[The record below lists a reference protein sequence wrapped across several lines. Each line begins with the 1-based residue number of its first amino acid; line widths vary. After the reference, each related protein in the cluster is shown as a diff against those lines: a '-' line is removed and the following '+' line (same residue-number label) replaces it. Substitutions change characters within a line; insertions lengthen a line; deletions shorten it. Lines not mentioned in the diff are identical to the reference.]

1 MKSPLCWP
9 GGKAL
14 AAETILANVVDHV
27 AYAEACCGGAAL
39 FWAKPKEQ
47 SKAEILNDA
56 DGELINF
63 YQVLHKRGRSLA
75 REVDGMPY
83 SRALF
88 DSVRDASPR
97 GSVRR
102 AVRFWYLNRV
112 AFGTQRT
119 GATFGVKVMR
129 RAYVLP
135 ARILTTLDATIER
148 LRGVS
153 FESLD
158 VVRFVRLYDRP
169 TTLFF
174 VDPPYYGLSQPYAC
188 TFGPADH
195 KRLAAALT
203 DVQGRWLLTYNDCP
217 QVRRLY
223 RRQSVQSMTIR
234 YRAGCNSN
242 SRSGGGGRSQELL
255 ISNRSLAPNKASGY
269 PLFPEWVST
278 TRQSAGAPR
287 RRNEIGATL
296 N

>member
-1 MKSPLCWP
+1 MNSPLRWP
-9 GGKAL
+9 GSKAL

-27 AYAEACCGGAAL
+27 AYAEACCGGASL

-112 AFGTQRT
+112 AFGAVGR
-119 GATFGVKVMR
+119 TFGVNATR

-169 TTLFF
+169 TTLFV
-174 VDPPYYGLSQPYAC
+174 VDPPYYGLSQHYAC

-223 RRQSVQSMTIR
+223 RRRSVQSMTIR
-234 YRAGCNSN
+234 YQAGSNSN
-242 SRSGGGGRSQELL
+242 SRSGGAPYTRSQELL
-255 ISNRSLAPNKASGY
+255 ISNRSLAPNKAK
-269 PLFPEWVST
+269 
-278 TRQSAGAPR
+278 R
-287 RRNEIGATL
+287 RRAAQAK
-296 N
+296 